1 MEQGEALGDLAWRLV
16 RRLEPGEDGVVG
28 ITRSR
33 VTLGD
38 LLRVDMRA
46 WRIAGASSQAD
57 ERPGVLPQQCGVT
70 EVPRQLQAHE
80 AVHRLCVQR
89 RILQSLRAASVNQR
103 AAVQLEGGRAPRVEC
118 EIDRFDLAS
127 PANVTGAAKVVE
139 AASIFEGADVI
150 AAG

>member
-46 WRIAGASSQAD
+46 RRIAGASGQAD
-57 ERPGVLPQQCGVT
+57 ERPGVLSYECGVT
-70 EVPRQLQAHE
+70 EVQRQPQAHE
-80 AVHRLCVQR
+80 AVYRLCVQGG
-89 RILQSLRAASVNQR
+89 IVQSLRAASVNQR
-103 AAVQLEGGRAPRVEC
+103 AAVQLE
-118 EIDRFDLAS
+118 S
-127 PANVTGAAKVVE
+127 
-139 AASIFEGADVI
+139 
-150 AAG
+150 